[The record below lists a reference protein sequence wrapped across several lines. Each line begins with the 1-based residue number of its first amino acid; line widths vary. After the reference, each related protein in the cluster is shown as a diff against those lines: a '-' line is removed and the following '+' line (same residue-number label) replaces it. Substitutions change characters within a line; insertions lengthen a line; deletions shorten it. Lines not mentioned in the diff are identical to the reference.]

1 LVLAGAAK
9 QSLLLAGAHM
19 NAQGRGGRLEPSPHA
34 VRQKNKRAHSDMAP
48 TVPPSSVASVAS
60 VASSRGYSP
69 TAQHVLGDPNGMD
82 DESSCDDPHRGSARV
97 DRRIT

>member
-48 TVPPSSVASVAS
+48 TVRPSS

-69 TAQHVLGDPNGMD
+69 TAQHVLGDPNWMV

-97 DRRIT
+97 DRRIA